1 MKINLDPQQNNAS
14 KKAVKNHPEL
24 PKTVVDDIVTLLY
37 NKSNVHKAISNYIV
51 TLNQKRKDLISALES
66 SPFFNK
72 LGSVSVHTR
81 FNIEFNESDM
91 NDLKAFCK
99 KHKLNIDDFIEVKI
113 KYQPTPAFR
122 NILLSQSDDLFI
134 PFYEKIKCEPNKVLH
149 VKLSL

>member
-1 MKINLDPQQNNAS
+1 MKINLDSPQTKAS
-14 KKAVKNHPEL
+14 QKAKQKHPEL
-24 PKTVVDDIVTLLY
+24 PETVVDDIVTLLY
-37 NKSNVHKAISNYIV
+37 NKSNVNKAISNYIQ

-66 SPFFNK
+66 TPFFNN

-91 NDLKAFCK
+91 NDLKEFCK
-99 KHKLNIDDFIEVKI
+99 KHDLSIDDFIEVKT

-134 PFYEKIKCEPNKVLH
+134 PFYEKIKCEPSKVLH